1 MIYSYK
7 DYSNVVE
14 DKKVSYFICS
24 SSFEARCLVIPDIIS
39 QSKLKKSFVFFNDN
53 EVNDIIQ
60 NAEILSKKLPESE
73 LINLNSDEPIYN
85 YKKIMNVI
93 NSIANSSLANKNILI
108 DSTTFTHESL
118 LILLRLLE
126 TYKEQL
132 GEIFISYVGAEEYS
146 TNETEDEE
154 KWLSK
159 GVDEIRT
166 IIGYP
171 GFTDPTKRNHLIIL
185 FGFELDRTKKII
197 DEYEFDIIS
206 LGFGDLP
213 IQNNH
218 MKINC
223 ERHKRLLSVYP
234 EAREFKFSLI
244 DPNQAKDQLIEYIEK
259 NTLSSYNTVIAP
271 LNNKVSTIGAG
282 LAAISNEN
290 IQLAYAKASMYNI
303 QGYSIPN
310 EDIYLH
316 KLTF

>member
-1 MIYSYK
+1 MIYTYNDFK
-7 DYSNVVE
+7 GVIE

-24 SSFEARCLVIPDIIS
+24 SSFEKRCTVIPNILS
-39 QSKLKKSFVFFNDN
+39 QSKIEKAFIFFNDN
-53 EVNDIIQ
+53 EVKDIIL
-60 NAEILSKKLPESE
+60 NAGKLNEKFSKSE
-73 LINLNSDEPIYN
+73 LVNLNSNRPIFN
-85 YKKIMNVI
+85 YIKILEVI
-93 NSIANSSLANKNILI
+93 NLITKSSSNKNILI

-118 LILLRLLE
+118 LVLLRLIELK
-126 TYKEQL
+126 KEDL
-132 GEIFISYVGAEEYS
+132 GEIYVSYVGAKEYS
-146 TNETEDEE
+146 TNKKDDED

-171 GFTDPTKRNHLIIL
+171 GFTDPTKKNHLIIL
-185 FGFELDRTKKII
+185 FGFEMDRTKKLI
-197 DEYEFDIIS
+197 DEYEYDIIS

-244 DPNQAKDQLIEYIEK
+244 DPYETRDQLIAYIEK
-259 NTLSSYNTVIAP
+259 DGFSSYNTVIAP

-290 IQLAYAKASMYNI
+290 IQLAYAKASMYNTE
-303 QGYSIPN
+303 GYSIPN

-316 KLTF
+316 KVTF

>member
-1 MIYSYK
+1 MIYNYNDYYK
-7 DYSNVVE
+7 IVDTRNV
-14 DKKVSYFICS
+14 SFFICS
-24 SSFEARCLVIPDIIS
+24 SSFEDRCTVIPNILAK
-39 QSKLKKSFVFFNDN
+39 SKLTKSFVFFNDN
-53 EVNDIIQ
+53 EVKEIIA
-60 NAEILSKKLPESE
+60 NAELLQKKLQESE
-73 LINLNSDEPIYN
+73 LINLNSDDPIYN
-85 YKKIMNVI
+85 YIKMMNVI
-93 NSIANSSLANKNILI
+93 DSIINSNSTDKNILI

-126 TYKEQL
+126 INREKL
-132 GEIFISYVGAEEYS
+132 GKIFFSYVGAKEYS
-146 TNETEDEE
+146 TNKEKDAE

-197 DEYEFDIIS
+197 DEYEYDIIS

-234 EAREFKFSLI
+234 EAREFKFSLV
-244 DPNQAKDQLIEYIEK
+244 DPNQTRNQLIDYIK
-259 NTLSSYNTVIAP
+259 TNNLSTFNTVIAP
-271 LNNKVSTIGAG
+271 LNNKVSTVGAG

-290 IQLAYAKASMYNI
+290 IQLAYAKASMYNVE
-303 QGYSIPN
+303 GYSTPN

-316 KLTF
+316 EVNF